1 MKVYLSVDMEGVA
14 GITHWDEAE
23 KGKPEYEE
31 FRAQMT
37 AEAAA
42 ACEGALAAGAAEI
55 WVKDAHATGRNLI
68 ASRLPRDVRL
78 IRAWSEDPLPMMQE
92 LDGTFDAAMM
102 VGYHAGA
109 ERGASPLEHTF
120 TRRFS
125 HIRLNGRDVSEF
137 LLNAYYAAYRE
148 VPVVL
153 LTGDERQCEEA
164 SELVPQIV
172 TVPVMRGVGSSTVS
186 IHPQL
191 ACERIRGAAEK
202 ALHGDLS
209 ACRIELPERFDA
221 EIGFR
226 NHATAHR
233 MSFYPGATRSGPTA
247 IAYETDDYFDVKRLI
262 LFAMLAAWS

>member
-1 MKVYLSVDMEGVA
+1 MKVYLSVDMEGVT

-23 KGKPEYEE
+23 KGKSEYEE

-37 AEAAA
+37 AEAGA

-109 ERGASPLEHTF
+109 GRGASPLEHTF
-120 TRRFS
+120 TQRFS
-125 HIRLNGRDVSEF
+125 HIRLNGGDASEF
-137 LLNAYYAAYRE
+137 LLNAYYAAYRG

-153 LTGDERQCEEA
+153 LSGDERQCKEA
-164 SELVPQIV
+164 TALVPQIA
-172 TVPVMRGVGSSTVS
+172 TIPVMRGLGRSTVS
-186 IHPQL
+186 IHPEL
-191 ACERIRGAAEK
+191 ACERIREAAES
-202 ALHGDLS
+202 ALRGDPS
-209 ACRIELPERFDA
+209 ECRIELPEHFDV
-221 EIGFR
+221 EIGFQ
-226 NHATAHR
+226 HHSTAHR
-233 MSFYPGATRSGPTA
+233 MSFYPGATQRGPTA
-247 IAYETDDYFDVKRLI
+247 IACETDDYFDVKRLI